1 MALGHLIF
9 YPNQT
14 FEFKTSGT
22 LNQNALSNIKDGSMS
37 ARKVDPNFDLT
48 KKTFN
53 KDIHMSKNNKISSL
67 LKPSDDIKDYA
78 HLSSFLKG

>member
-1 MALGHLIF
+1 MIF
-9 YPNQT
+9 YTNST

-22 LNQNALSNIKDGSMS
+22 LNLNALSNIKDGAMS
-37 ARKVDPNFDLT
+37 ARKVEANYDMT
-48 KKTFN
+48 KKPYN